1 MPRGRKKISID
12 WERVE
17 QMAMAGGNG
26 QQISASL
33 GIHYDTL
40 VNACLREKKT
50 NFSEYLLSKRQ
61 KGNQLLFEKQFELA
75 KKGDR
80 AMLIWL
86 GKQRLDQSDKKEIKQ
101 ENTGQLLN
109 ISFTSTGIKPI
120 TNENDVVE

>member
-1 MPRGRKKISID
+1 MIYSTID
-12 WERVE
+12 RCFPVT
-17 QMAMAGGNG
+17 
-26 QQISASL
+26 I
-33 GIHYDTL
+33 T
-40 VNACLREKKT
+40 K
-50 NFSEYLLSKRQ
+50 Q
-61 KGNQLLFEKQFELA
+61 KGNRLLFEKQFELA